1 MYDAH
6 GVSTRIFVNATCNH
20 IMQSL
25 APGKQYQP
33 VRCSEHVCEG
43 MLMTADMV
51 KVSGSTV
58 GGLRVTAVNG
68 VSRCAGHREP

>member
-1 MYDAH
+1 
-6 GVSTRIFVNATCNH
+6 
-20 IMQSL
+20 MQSL
-25 APGKQYQP
+25 APGKQYHP
-33 VRCSEHVCEG
+33 VRCSEHACEG